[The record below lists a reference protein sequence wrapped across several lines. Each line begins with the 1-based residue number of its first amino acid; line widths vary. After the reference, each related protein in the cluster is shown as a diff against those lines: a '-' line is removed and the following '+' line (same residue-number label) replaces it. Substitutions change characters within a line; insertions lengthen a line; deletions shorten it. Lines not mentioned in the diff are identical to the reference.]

1 MKVGAFDLGGDQES
15 LRVLT
20 EHLLAT
26 IGTLTL
32 MLAQGGM

>member
-1 MKVGAFDLGGDQES
+1 MKVGTFDFEGEQES

-26 IGTLTL
+26 IGTLAL
-32 MLAQGGM
+32 MLAQGVD